1 MCTLA
6 HGLLAMGFEPA
17 TLRSLVLPVSP
28 RLAFFWGGGLSSIAM
43 SSLVYVVSFRLNF
56 HDCQIPTTY
65 LLPNTMPEI
74 ILDTALG
81 IMLSRSIGQPFWCR
95 RTRTRVLASLTTRSS
110 RLCWPIPKSFRAVSV
125 NRFMWNQWSPLLH
138 ITPGSEK
145 YISTLLAVKNTNQ
158 HTWLW
163 NSQINT
169 RTVKKTNTPDNE
181 KYKSTH
187 LAVKYMYTNQ
197 HTWQWNSQINTLTV
211 KKTNTPDNEKYKSA
225 DLAVKYMY
233 TNQHTWQW
241 NSQINTLTV
250 KKTNT
255 PDNEKYKSA
264 DLAVKNTN
272 QHTWQKKMQTNTADL
287 IVKLQI
293 NTWQWKIQINTWQW
307 KNTNPQ
313 RQAVKNTN

>member
-169 RTVKKTNTPDNE
+169 RTVKKP
-181 KYKSTH
+181 TH
-187 LAVKYMYTNQ
+187 LTM
-197 HTWQWNSQINTLTV
+197 
-211 KKTNTPDNEKYKSA
+211 
-225 DLAVKYMY
+225 
-233 TNQHTWQW
+233 
-241 NSQINTLTV
+241 
-250 KKTNT
+250 
-255 PDNEKYKSA
+255 
-264 DLAVKNTN
+264 KNTN
-272 QHTWQKKMQTNTADL
+272 QHTWLWNTCIQINTPGSE
-287 IVKLQI
+287 IVKSTHWLWKKPTHLTMKNTNQQTWQWNTCIQI
-293 NTWQWKIQINTWQW
+293 NTPGSEIVKSTHWLWKKPTHLTMKNTNQQTWQWKIQINTPGR
-307 KNTNPQ
+307 KKCKPTQ
-313 RQAVKNTN
+313 RTW